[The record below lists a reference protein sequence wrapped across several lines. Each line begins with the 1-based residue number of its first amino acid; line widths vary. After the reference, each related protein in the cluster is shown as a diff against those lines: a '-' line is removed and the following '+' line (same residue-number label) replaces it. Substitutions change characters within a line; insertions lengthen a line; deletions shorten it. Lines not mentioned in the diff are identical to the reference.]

1 MKEDTTMAK
10 RNWTKESALKILG
23 EFVFLDVRVIYIN
36 GKGSLAQCSAADY
49 LANNHGFV
57 LA

>member
-1 MKEDTTMAK
+1 MAK